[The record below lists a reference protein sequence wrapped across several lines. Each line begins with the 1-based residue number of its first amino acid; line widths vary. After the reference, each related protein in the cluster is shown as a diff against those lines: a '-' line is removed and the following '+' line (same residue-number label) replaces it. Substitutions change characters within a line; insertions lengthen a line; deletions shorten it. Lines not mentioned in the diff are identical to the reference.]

1 MSEKYVGYRH
11 PKEIIK
17 YYAVWLYYRLNAS
30 LRDTVEGLF
39 YRGLD
44 ISHETVRQWV
54 YKFGSLYASLIKKRQ
69 PKRGDKWH
77 IDEVCLIIKGKKH
90 WLWRAIDQ
98 DGYELEVLLQ
108 PRRNT
113 KAALRF
119 FKKLLKGLSYIPRV
133 MITDKLRSYKA
144 ARKKILKSTEHRSHK
159 RLNNKIEVSHQST
172 RIREKVMRGFKSP
185 KQAQVFLS
193 AFGILKN
200 HFKIGLYRLSA
211 ENRKSKL
218 REAFNA
224 WDEVTQQPYCA

>member
-1 MSEKYVGYRH
+1 MSDKYVGYRH

-17 YYAVWLYYRLNAS
+17 YAVWLYYRLNAS

-54 YKFGSLYASLIKKRQ
+54 YKFGSLYASFIKKRQ

-77 IDEVCLIIKGKKH
+77 LDEVCLTIKGKKY

-108 PRRNT
+108 PRRNA

-119 FKKLLKGLSYIPRV
+119 FKKLLKGLCSAPRV

-144 ARKKILKSTEHRSHK
+144 AKKKMLKSTEHRSHK
-159 RLNNKIEVSHQST
+159 RLNNRIEVSHQST
-172 RIREKVMRGFKSP
+172 RIREKVMRKFKSP
-185 KQAQVFLS
+185 RQAQTFLS
-193 AFGILKN
+193 AFGTLRN
-200 HFKIGLYRLSA
+200 HFKIGLYKLSA

-224 WDEVTQQPYCA
+224 WDEVTQYPHCA